1 MTRTLPAALAL
12 AFVLSACATDPITDL
27 QRQAW
32 ATPYERC
39 VGDWEAKFECDCK
52 NRALA
57 IKQQALAQGRE
68 VAILVG
74 YRDKW
79 PGVLHMVAVVDGV
92 ALDQDGTWPIEQ
104 YMQWWTP
111 GPEWYDWRIARDA
124 WRRGQDDVS

>member
-1 MTRTLPAALAL
+1 MTRTLPAAALAL
-12 AFVLSACATDPITDL
+12 ALAACTTDPIADL

-39 VGDWEAKFECDCK
+39 VGDWEPKFECDCK
-52 NRALA
+52 NRALK

-74 YRDKW
+74 YRDHL

-92 ALDQDGTWPIEQ
+92 VLDQDRAWPIEQ
-104 YMQWWTP
+104 YLTMWTP
-111 GPEWYDWRIARDA
+111 GPDWYDWRVPYNA
-124 WRRGQDDVS
+124 WKEKQS